1 MKLRNKLIFYFLII
15 ILSFSI
21 SFFLIIEILFV
32 QDTVNKTK
40 KMIKIQNDSYVKVF
54 NKKLNFIR
62 LFIYNSSK
70 NSIFWEQLNYNDP
83 MIKKMSTNAL
93 EEIYK
98 KYDKLITDI
107 VLVNKEKT
115 ILNSIGDSHVKNQ
128 LKTYLPNLN
137 LNESIFFKDYIFRDS
152 KRNYQIIFSNPIKK
166 YGTLDG
172 ALIFVFNL
180 NELFSE
186 LVINE
191 TQHLNVV
198 FDSSGQILYHRNN
211 NLILNNI
218 KYFTSLEEENI
229 YKYRS
234 KEDKIMIGSVNKLNN
249 NWNLLSLTNKDFIYS
264 SVNKTVYTTLLF
276 LIITIIIGTYSAYR
290 FSTNTTKPI
299 LKLLKFIRRIIKYN
313 DYSINI
319 KSDRKDE
326 IGMLYEG
333 FNQLV
338 ENINFHIEVEKIIN
352 NISKYFI
359 FSSTEMS
366 NAILKSFKM
375 LGKYFNYNRIN
386 LLIKNRDNIYLNKYK
401 WINKKNSR
409 DIPLI
414 DKIFLKKDSKFLDK
428 IKKSDVI
435 SKCYFNNLPD
445 EIKKELLKNYENNPP
460 KSLLISRLYY
470 KNSVNGL
477 IIVEIYDKN
486 RLWNKEEKTVFSTL
500 SEIIINSI
508 KRREAEKNL
517 KELNEKLELKVEE
530 RTEELNRTN
539 AKLKKS
545 LDLLRKEQN
554 AGRKIQFKLLP
565 PQNFEYDRFKFSR
578 IILPSLYLS
587 GDFVDYKVI
596 SEDYIVFFL
605 ADISGHG
612 VASSFVTVLLK
623 NIFEHYYKRFK
634 RDNVNL
640 LIKPDKFL
648 SVLNKEIYDLK
659 LEKYLVIFYGVIDIK
674 NNNLIYENA
683 GQDPYPI
690 LFDGNEYQKLYTG
703 NLPVG
708 LFEFSKYENHQ
719 IKLPEEFVLLTC
731 SDGILEIMEENKIEK
746 QEDRLLDSIKNV
758 DMKIED
764 FIKYFDLKGRENLPD
779 DITFLLINGKKLSD
793 GE

>member
-1 MKLRNKLIFYFLII
+1 MKLRNKLILYFLII
-15 ILSFSI
+15 ILSFSV

-93 EEIYK
+93 EEIYQ
-98 KYDKLITDI
+98 KYEKLITDI
-107 VLVNKEKT
+107 VLVNKKKK
-115 ILNSIGDSHVKNQ
+115 ILNSIGNSTVKNQ

-137 LNESIFFKDYIFRDS
+137 LNEAIFFKDYIFRDR

-166 YGTLDG
+166 YDTLDG
-172 ALIFVFNL
+172 ALIFVFN
-180 NELFSE
+180 
-186 LVINE
+186 E
-191 TQHLNVV
+191 TQHLNIV

-229 YKYRS
+229 YNYRS

-264 SVNKTVYTTLLF
+264 SVNKTVYITLLF

-290 FSTNTTKPI
+290 FSTNITNPI

-326 IGMLYEG
+326 LGMLYEG

-338 ENINFHIEVEKIIN
+338 DNINFHIEVEKIIN

-386 LLIKNRDNIYLNKYK
+386 LLIKNRDNVYLNKYK

-409 DIPLI
+409 NIPLI
-414 DKIFLKKDSKFLDK
+414 DKIFLKRDSKFLDK

-445 EIKKELLKNYENNPP
+445 EIKMELLKNYGDMPP

-477 IIVEIYDKN
+477 I
-486 RLWNKEEKTVFSTL
+486 S
-500 SEIIINSI
+500 
-508 KRREAEKNL
+508 
-517 KELNEKLELKVEE
+517 
-530 RTEELNRTN
+530 
-539 AKLKKS
+539 
-545 LDLLRKEQN
+545 
-554 AGRKIQFKLLP
+554 
-565 PQNFEYDRFKFSR
+565 
-578 IILPSLYLS
+578 
-587 GDFVDYKVI
+587 
-596 SEDYIVFFL
+596 
-605 ADISGHG
+605 
-612 VASSFVTVLLK
+612 
-623 NIFEHYYKRFK
+623 
-634 RDNVNL
+634 
-640 LIKPDKFL
+640 
-648 SVLNKEIYDLK
+648 
-659 LEKYLVIFYGVIDIK
+659 
-674 NNNLIYENA
+674 
-683 GQDPYPI
+683 
-690 LFDGNEYQKLYTG
+690 
-703 NLPVG
+703 
-708 LFEFSKYENHQ
+708 
-719 IKLPEEFVLLTC
+719 
-731 SDGILEIMEENKIEK
+731 
-746 QEDRLLDSIKNV
+746 
-758 DMKIED
+758 
-764 FIKYFDLKGRENLPD
+764 
-779 DITFLLINGKKLSD
+779 
-793 GE
+793 